1 MTSAMR
7 WPASNF
13 SLVPMLPHLPSPLL
27 LLSSFSR
34 LPLDPSGS
42 CIGKAAVP
50 PRLSCNPTGL
60 VLAPAMSTLTI
71 SLSHHTH

>member
-13 SLVPMLPHLPSPLL
+13 SLVPMLPHLPSPLS

-34 LPLDPSGS
+34 LLLDPSGS
-42 CIGKAAVP
+42 CIGKVAGP
-50 PRLSCNPTGL
+50 SRLPCNPKG
-60 VLAPAMSTLTI
+60 VV
-71 SLSHHTH
+71 